1 VAVAAEAAI
10 LCWSLTQTSLCAVGT
25 GEKKKEKL
33 LLCLLQL
40 GFVERSE
47 NCDKKIDTAT

>member
-1 VAVAAEAAI
+1 VLVVDSNF
-10 LCWSLTQTSLCAVGT
+10 SLRSRNRG
-25 GEKKKEKL
+25 KKKEKL